1 MEQTELKS
9 FVSIIIV
16 AYNNLDFTKLC
27 IESLH
32 KYTLHIQFELI
43 TVNDGSTDG
52 TEEFFNSL
60 PNQKKISLSQK
71 CGMAKAFN
79 EGLKLSEGG
88 FTLFLSN
95 DVVLTPNWLDNLL
108 KCAQSDERIGM
119 VVPVCGFAS
128 YFQQVDLRYNNQEEL
143 DQKAKKYNQSD
154 PGKWEE
160 RLRLIN
166 YTSLIRT
173 DLLRKLEGF
182 DELYSPGI
190 FDDDDICFRI
200 RRAGYKLI
208 LARDTYVHHF
218 DVLTKKNHNAT
229 IQLAERN
236 RRIFSSRFGVDAWDD
251 TEIDFEIVGLVDY
264 NKTKDVN
271 ILGIGYRCGGTILQ
285 IKNKFRE
292 SGVRDVR
299 LWGFAEDERYLTD
312 LHTICKE
319 AVCDRM
325 ENITDI
331 YKDKKFDCIVI
342 AEVEEIHNP
351 ERFLKKIKEILKSD
365 GQLIFPVANKLFYLN
380 IIKLLKGDPD
390 FGSDKIITRYLNLDK
405 LVKLLENNNFKE
417 IKITSSNIN
426 LPAEQVSFIESL
438 KNLKNLLQLENCN
451 PVSDLWC
458 TKRFIFTV
466 KGIKPIINILLYSGY
481 DYLQNVRVFDDK
493 SFGNSLGVESGE
505 NFIWV
510 MREEFA
516 KRGYKI
522 STLDNPSDI
531 DDAEFI
537 FFYDVPKYY
546 SNHCFL
552 GIYHLVYKGKIYF
565 DEFLKRKAQGKTK
578 SKLVVILNEP
588 PCVMPENFDKSILAN
603 FDLVFT
609 YYDDLIDNQK
619 YFKFYTPQPESVI
632 NPYTKGYR
640 DKKLCTFVG
649 ANKSSLIDG
658 ELYSERRKAILF
670 FQDNHSEEF
679 DFYGKS
685 WDGSGFTAYKGA
697 IDNKLEI
704 LSQYKFS
711 ICYENSSLNGWI
723 SEKIFDSFFAGCV
736 PIYLGAPNITDYI
749 PANTFIDRRHF
760 SDYARLYDF
769 INNMGEGEYN
779 EYLNNIEG
787 FLKSD
792 SFKKFTRQS
801 FAQDM
806 VRVITGSHS

>member
-1 MEQTELKS
+1 
-9 FVSIIIV
+9 
-16 AYNNLDFTKLC
+16 
-27 IESLH
+27 
-32 KYTLHIQFELI
+32 
-43 TVNDGSTDG
+43 
-52 TEEFFNSL
+52 
-60 PNQKKISLSQK
+60 
-71 CGMAKAFN
+71 
-79 EGLKLSEGG
+79 
-88 FTLFLSN
+88 
-95 DVVLTPNWLDNLL
+95 VLTPNWLDNLL
-108 KCAQSDERIGM
+108 KCAQSDKKIGM

-128 YFQQVDLRYNNQEEL
+128 YFQLVDLRYNNQEEL
-143 DQKAKKYNQSD
+143 DQKAEKYNQSD

-166 YTSLIRT
+166 YTSLIST

-208 LARDTYVHHF
+208 LAKDTYVHHF
-218 DVLTKKNHNAT
+218 EDLTKNNHSAT
-229 IQLAERN
+229 IQLVERN

-251 TEIDFEIVGLVDY
+251 TDIDFEIVERVDY

-271 ILGIGYRCGGTILQ
+271 ILGIGYRCGGTVLQ

-292 SGVRDVR
+292 NGVRDVR
-299 LWGFAEDERYLTD
+299 LWCLAEDERYLTD
-312 LHTICKE
+312 LHTICEE
-319 AVCDRM
+319 AVCERM

-342 AEVEEIHNP
+342 AEVEEIQNP
-351 ERFLKKIKEILKSD
+351 ERFLKKIKEILKYD
-365 GQLIFPVANKLFYLN
+365 GQLIFPVANELFYLN
-380 IIKLLKGDPD
+380 IIKLLKGDQD
-390 FGSDKIITRYLNLDK
+390 SGSDRIITHYYNLDK
-405 LVKLLENNNFKE
+405 LVKLLEKNNFKE
-417 IKITSSNIN
+417 IKIAFTKIDP
-426 LPAEQVSFIESL
+426 PAEQVSFVESL
-438 KNLKNLLQLENCN
+438 INLKKLLQLEYSN
-451 PVSDLWC
+451 PASNLWY
-458 TKRFIFTV
+458 TKRLIFAA
-466 KGIKPIINILLYSGY
+466 KGIKPIKNIPLYSGY
-481 DYLQNVRVFDDK
+481 DFLQNGRVFDDRN
-493 SFGNSLGVESGE
+493 FGNDLGVEFGE
-505 NFIWV
+505 NFMWV
-510 MREEFA
+510 MRDELAEH
-516 KRGYKI
+516 GYKM

-537 FFYDVPKYY
+537 LFYDVPKDYG
-546 SNHCFL
+546 NHCFR
-552 GIYHLVYKGKIYF
+552 GIYHFVYKGKIYF

-578 SKLVVILNEP
+578 AKLVVILNEP
-588 PCVMPENFDKSILAN
+588 PCVMPENFDKNILAS

-609 YYDDLIDNQK
+609 YDDDLVDNRK

-632 NPYTKGYR
+632 NPYARGYW

-649 ANKSSLIDG
+649 ANKSSLIEG
-658 ELYSERRKAILF
+658 ELYSERRRAILF
-670 FQDNHSEEF
+670 FQENHSEEF

-769 INNMGEGEYN
+769 INSIGEGEYN
-779 EYLNNIEG
+779 EHLNNIEG

-792 SFKKFTRQS
+792 SFKKFTRKS
-801 FAQDM
+801 FAQNLA
-806 VRVITGSHS
+806 RVITENQW

>member
-1 MEQTELKS
+1 MEQTGLKS
-9 FVSIIIV
+9 FVSIIIS

-27 IESLH
+27 IDSLYKH
-32 KYTLHIQFELI
+32 TSHINFELI

-71 CGMAKAFN
+71 CGVAKAFN
-79 EGLKLSEGG
+79 EGLKLAEGG

-95 DVVLTPNWLDNLL
+95 DVMLTPNWLDNLL
-108 KCAQSDERIGM
+108 KCAQSDEKIGM

-128 YFQQVDLRYNNQEEL
+128 YFQKVDLRYNNQEEL
-143 DQKAKKYNQSD
+143 DQKAEKYNQCD
-154 PGKWEE
+154 PRKWEE
-160 RLRLIN
+160 KLRLIN

-182 DELYSPGI
+182 DEFYSPGI
-190 FDDDDICFRI
+190 FDDDDISFRI

-218 DVLTKKNHNAT
+218 DVLIKKNHNAT
-229 IQLAERN
+229 IQLLERN

-251 TEIDFEIVGLVDY
+251 TDIDFEIVGLVDY

-271 ILGIGYRCGGTILQ
+271 ILGIGYRCGGTVLQ

-292 SGVRDVR
+292 NGVKDVR

-312 LHTICKE
+312 LHTICEE
-319 AVCDRM
+319 AVCERM

-342 AEVEEIHNP
+342 ADVEEIHNP
-351 ERFLKKIKEILKSD
+351 QRFLKKIKEILKYD
-365 GQLIFPVANKLFYLN
+365 GQLIFPVANELFYLN
-380 IIKLLKGDPD
+380 IIKRLKGN
-390 FGSDKIITRYLNLDK
+390 SDSCSDRILTRYFSLDK
-405 LVKLLENNNFKE
+405 LAKLLEKNNFKE
-417 IKITSSNIN
+417 IKITFTNIDP
-426 LPAEQVSFIESL
+426 PAEQVSFIESL
-438 KNLKNLLQLENCN
+438 KNLKNLLQLENSN
-451 PVSDLWC
+451 PASDLWC
-458 TKRFIFTV
+458 TKRFIFAV
-466 KGIKPIINILLYSGY
+466 KGIKPIKNIPLYSGY
-481 DYLQNVRVFDDK
+481 DLLQNGRIFDDRN
-493 SFGNSLGVESGE
+493 FGNALGVESGE
-505 NFIWV
+505 NFMWV
-510 MREEFA
+510 MREELA
-516 KRGYKI
+516 EHGYKM

-537 FFYDVPKYY
+537 LFYDVPKDYG
-546 SNHCFL
+546 NHCFL
-552 GIYHLVYKGKIYF
+552 GIYHFVYKGKIYF
-565 DEFLKRKAQGKTK
+565 DEFLKRKTQGKTK
-578 SKLVVILNEP
+578 AKLVVILNEP
-588 PCVMPENFDKSILAN
+588 PCVMPENFDKNILTS

-609 YYDDLIDNQK
+609 YYDDLVDNQK

-632 NPYTKGYR
+632 NPYAKGYW

-649 ANKSSLIDG
+649 ANKSSLIEG

-670 FQDNHSEEF
+670 FQENYSEEF

-685 WDGSGFTAYKGA
+685 WDGSGFTAFKGA

-769 INNMGEGEYN
+769 INNMGESEYN
-779 EYLNNIEG
+779 EYLNNIEA

-792 SFKKFTRQS
+792 SFKKFTRKS
-801 FAQDM
+801 FAQDLA
-806 VRVITGSHS
+806 RVIVSL